1 MKFRQ
6 AGSFQIQGGAPDG
19 QVKKFPVSTTG
30 SSPNV
35 RRNPSSALSAVTSE
49 RLTALYQGSMVTNAI
64 YKWGNKQQVNLAL
77 ASQKVNAEHREKL
90 VSSAVGQ
97 TNYPS
102 SLKSVILSSRTCLS
116 YLRLCLLECR
126 DP

>member
-19 QVKKFPVSTTG
+19 QVKKFPACT
-30 SSPNV
+30 
-35 RRNPSSALSAVTSE
+35 PSSALSAVTSE